1 MSSYS
6 SGTLGGMDS
15 LVRRVALS
23 QMFTMNAGELLE
35 RAVALRGAPPVPP
48 GFEGTG
54 AETALAEQSV
64 LASALAPLRVEF
76 DDAQWTTLSQLVLS
90 GLTPDL
96 RPRRSGPAILQR
108 RAAPRMTKAA
118 APPDRKGAPRQ
129 TRSPVG
135 VGLLL
140 GGQRLLGV
148 PCGVGHRGGRALQPL
163 PARPAPHPP
172 LRAPAELWVVLRWAT
187 PWTPGARRTGTGAGG
202 SG

>member
-90 GLTPDL
+90 GLTPDV
-96 RPRRSGPAILQR
+96 
-108 RAAPRMTKAA
+108 AA
-118 APPDRKGAPRQ
+118 AQVRAGDFAAKSRTEDDQ
-129 TRSPVG
+129 
-135 VGLLL
+135 
-140 GGQRLLGV
+140 
-148 PCGVGHRGGRALQPL
+148 GGRP
-163 PARPAPHPP
+163 
-172 LRAPAELWVVLRWAT
+172 
-187 PWTPGARRTGTGAGG
+187 
-202 SG
+202 S